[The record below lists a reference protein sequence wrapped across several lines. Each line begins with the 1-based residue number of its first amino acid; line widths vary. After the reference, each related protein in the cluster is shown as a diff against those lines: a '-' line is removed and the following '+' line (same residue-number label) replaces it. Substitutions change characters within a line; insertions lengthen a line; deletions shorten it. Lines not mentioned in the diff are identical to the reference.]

1 MRNWLSWLAILG
13 IWTGLQGQ
21 TASAA
26 SDGLSRVH
34 LTFLNCA
41 AGPQGTEAL
50 KLSVLDLLTHRDVA
64 NETGYTLQKTPL
76 GAELDIHL
84 APGFYN
90 VGVLGDTCSDEV
102 LLPVLKGR
110 DQDALLIGW
119 RGFRGGSTTMVAGT
133 LPLTGYSASIV
144 YYPEDQDG
152 RGRKWFADIPARVD
166 GDAYYATGLLAGTAR
181 LRVSTADRSQW
192 LEFKI
197 GEIGESSGQ
206 RYIVFNVSEADVKNA
221 LRTALP
227 HVFPLKAGLLT
238 LSTPA
243 NIGERQGRV
252 KTLSSEYDF
261 YDAQGTAPLLKL
273 VEGSGAYDLKNFT
286 KACLNGRVAWRSGS
300 SDSGSVIMGVPGSW
314 VVAYWSNL
322 SGDRLSE
329 AGTITSSM
337 NVNFGPTC

>member
-1 MRNWLSWLAILG
+1 M
-13 IWTGLQGQ
+13 
-21 TASAA
+21 
-26 SDGLSRVH
+26 
-34 LTFLNCA
+34 FLNCA

-50 KLSVLDLLTHRDVA
+50 KLYVLDLLTHRHVA
-64 NETGYTLQKTPL
+64 NEMGYTLQKTPL

-102 LLPVLKGR
+102 LLPVLQGR
-110 DQDALLIGW
+110 DQDVLLIGW

-144 YYPEDQDG
+144 YYPEDQEG

-197 GEIGESSGQ
+197 GEIGASSAQ

-221 LRTALP
+221 LRTALT

-238 LSTPA
+238 LSMPSSM
-243 NIGERQGRV
+243 RQQV
-252 KTLSSEYDF
+252 QAKPLTKYDF
-261 YDAQGTAPLLKL
+261 YNAQDTSPLIQLA
-273 VEGSGAYDLKNFT
+273 ESGGSYDLKNFT
-286 KACLNGRVAWRSGS
+286 KTCLNGRLAWRRGS
-300 SDSGSVIMGVPGSW
+300 SDSGSVIMGVPASW
-314 VVAYWSNL
+314 VAAHWSSL

-329 AGTITSSM
+329 AGTIISSM
-337 NVNFGPTC
+337 SVNFGPTC

>member
-1 MRNWLSWLAILG
+1 LPAKKWDASYRYAGALAILG
-13 IWTGLQGQ
+13 ISIALQGQ

-26 SDGLSRVH
+26 SDGLSRIH
-34 LTFLNCA
+34 LTFLNCT

-50 KLSVLDLLTHRDVA
+50 KLHVLDVLTHRDVA
-64 NETGYTLQKTPL
+64 NEAEYTLQKTSL
-76 GAELDIHL
+76 GAEVDIRL

-90 VGVLGDTCSDEV
+90 VGVLGETCSDEV

-133 LPLTGYSASIV
+133 LPLAGYSASIV

-152 RGRKWFADIPARVD
+152 RRPRWFADIPARVD
-166 GDAYYATGLLAGTAR
+166 GDAYYATGLLIGSAR

-197 GEIGESSGQ
+197 GEIGASSAQ

-221 LRTALP
+221 LRTALA

-243 NIGERQGRV
+243 SFKTRQARRLV
-252 KTLSSEYDF
+252 ARPRSDLS
-261 YDAQGTAPLLKL
+261 
-273 VEGSGAYDLKNFT
+273 
-286 KACLNGRVAWRSGS
+286 RS
-300 SDSGSVIMGVPGSW
+300 
-314 VVAYWSNL
+314 
-322 SGDRLSE
+322 
-329 AGTITSSM
+329 
-337 NVNFGPTC
+337 